1 MYNMYRMY
9 AKTALQHSAVPLEN
23 LAEVR
28 MGYSFRSRLEP
39 HAAGDVAVIQM
50 KDIDESNLVH
60 FEGLVRVQM
69 PGLRSHHL
77 VRPGDLLFRSR
88 GSTNSAALVGADLGR
103 AVLAAPMLL
112 IRPTT
117 DAVDPAYLQWF
128 INHAATQADLASQA
142 AGTAVKMIGAAALA
156 GLPVPVP
163 PAVTQRHIVE
173 AARLAARESALLDR
187 LKELRRA
194 FIASQLLHCAQQSE

>member
-1 MYNMYRMY
+1 MPHTMV
-9 AKTALQHSAVPLEN
+9 AKTSLLRSEHSLGD

-28 MGYSFRSRLEP
+28 MGYSFRNRLEP
-39 HAAGDVAVIQM
+39 HAAGDVVVIQM

-60 FEGLVRVQM
+60 VKGLVRVQM
-69 PGLRSHHL
+69 PDLKGHHL

-112 IRPTT
+112 IRPAT

-128 INHAATQADLASQA
+128 INHAATQAGLASQA
-142 AGTAVKMIGAAALA
+142 AGTAVKMIGATSLA
-156 GLPVPVP
+156 GLPVTVP
-163 PAVTQRHIVE
+163 PLATQRHIVE
-173 AARLAARESALLDR
+173 AARLAARESALFDR
-187 LKELRRA
+187 LKERRRALIDSQLLRRA
-194 FIASQLLHCAQQSE
+194 QQSA

>member
-1 MYNMYRMY
+1 MI
-9 AKTALQHSAVPLEN
+9 AKTALQHHECPLGD
-23 LAEVR
+23 LTEVR

-60 FEGLVRVQM
+60 VEGLVRVQM
-69 PGLRSHHL
+69 PDLKSRHL

-112 IRPTT
+112 IRPMA
-117 DAVDPAYLQWF
+117 DALDPAYLQWF

-142 AGTAVKMIGAAALA
+142 AGTAVKMIGATALA
-156 GLPVPVP
+156 GLPVTVP
-163 PAVTQRHIVE
+163 PLATQRHIVE

-187 LKELRRA
+187 LKQRRRA
-194 FIASQLLHCAQQSE
+194 LIDSQLLHCAQQSE

>member
-1 MYNMYRMY
+1 M
-9 AKTALQHSAVPLEN
+9 
-23 LAEVR
+23 AEVR
-28 MGYSFRSRLEP
+28 MGYSFRSRVEP
-39 HAAGDVAVIQM
+39 LTAGDVAVIQM

-60 FEGLVRVQM
+60 VEGLVRVRM
-69 PGLRSHHL
+69 PDLKGHHL

-112 IRPTT
+112 IRPTA
-117 DAVDPAYLQWF
+117 DALDPAYLQWF
-128 INHAATQADLASQA
+128 INLSVTQAELANQA

-156 GLPVPVP
+156 ALPVTVP
-163 PAVTQRHIVE
+163 PLATQRHIVE

-187 LKELRRA
+187 LKERRRA
-194 FIASQLLHCAQQSE
+194 LIDSQLLRRAQQSE

>member
-1 MYNMYRMY
+1 MLRKMV
-9 AKTALQHSAVPLEN
+9 AKTALQRFEVSLGD

-28 MGYSFRSRLEP
+28 MGYSFRNRLEP
-39 HAAGDVAVIQM
+39 HAEGDLVVIQM

-60 FEGLVRVQM
+60 VEGLVRVRM
-69 PGLRSHHL
+69 PDLKGHHL

-112 IRPTT
+112 IRPAT

-128 INHAATQADLASQA
+128 INHAATQAGLASQA
-142 AGTAVKMIGAAALA
+142 AGTAVKMIGATSLA
-156 GLPVPVP
+156 GLPVTVP
-163 PAVTQRHIVE
+163 PLATQRHIVD

-187 LKELRRA
+187 LKERRRA
-194 FIASQLLHCAQQSE
+194 LIDSQLLRRAQQSE

>member
-1 MYNMYRMY
+1 MN
-9 AKTALQHSAVPLEN
+9 AQTGLQHFYAALGG

-28 MGYSFRSRLEP
+28 MGYSFRSRVEP

-60 FEGLVRVQM
+60 VEGLVRVQM
-69 PGLRSHHL
+69 PDLKSHHL

-117 DAVDPAYLQWF
+117 DAVNPAYLQWF
-128 INHAATQADLASQA
+128 INHAATQAALASQA

-156 GLPVPVP
+156 ALPVTVP
-163 PAVTQRHIVE
+163 PLATQCHIVE

-187 LKELRRA
+187 LKERRRA
-194 FIASQLLHCAQQSE
+194 LIDSQLLHCAQLSE

>member
-1 MYNMYRMY
+1 ML
-9 AKTALQHSAVPLEN
+9 AKTSLQHPVLRLGQ
-23 LAEVR
+23 LADVR

-60 FEGLVRVQM
+60 VEGLGRVQM
-69 PGLRSHHL
+69 PDLKSHHL
-77 VRPGDLLFRSR
+77 LRPGDLLLRSR

-112 IRPTT
+112 IRPTA
-117 DAVDPAYLQWF
+117 DGVDPAYLQWF
-128 INHAATQADLASQA
+128 LNHAATQAELASQA
-142 AGTAVKMIGAAALA
+142 AGTAVKMIGAATLTA
-156 GLPVPVP
+156 LPVTVP
-163 PAVTQRHIVE
+163 PPVIQRLIVE

-187 LKELRRA
+187 LKERRKA
-194 FIASQLLHCAQQSE
+194 LIDSQLRHCAQQSA